1 MDASAAYSPGGT
13 SGGGGGGGGTDGS
26 SSGSTPSHTARL
38 VRLKQQRSKDLGYDS
53 LHSTPRMYSVVV
65 PSTEEKVP
73 NSHDDD
79 VEPLSTQ
86 STLEPLTN
94 YDSKTLNNDDQ
105 GGGGGG
111 DDKKVA
117 NQSEGEEEEERE
129 EWGTKIDFL
138 LSIIGFAV
146 DLSNVWRFPYLC
158 YKNGGGVFLV
168 PCIVMIAFAALPLF
182 FLELALG
189 QFARVGPI
197 SLWDKICPALKGIGY
212 CSLLISWYVS
222 FYYNVIIAW
231 ATDYIIRTVVSGEEM
246 PWQHCKN
253 DYNTV
258 DCISMDEIR
267 ALDCRSAN
275 STGLQTHQAALLCS
289 KLLHR
294 TSPTEEFFK

>member
-1 MDASAAYSPGGT
+1 MDTSAYSPGGT
-13 SGGGGGGGGTDGS
+13 SS
-26 SSGSTPSHTARL
+26 STSSPTPRL
-38 VRLKQQRSKDLGYDS
+38 VRVKQQRSKDLGYDS
-53 LHSTPRMYSVVV
+53 LHSTPKISSVVPTTDDKITNDDEIEQINTQNPMRSLAPYGSK
-65 PSTEEKVP
+65 PSNDDEDGDNDDGEEKKQV
-73 NSHDDD
+73 
-79 VEPLSTQ
+79 
-86 STLEPLTN
+86 
-94 YDSKTLNNDDQ
+94 
-105 GGGGGG
+105 
-111 DDKKVA
+111 DKPV
-117 NQSEGEEEEERE
+117 EERE
-129 EWGTKIDFL
+129 EWGTKLDFL

-189 QFARVGPI
+189 QFTRVGPL

-231 ATDYIIRTVVSGEEM
+231 ATDYIIRTLLSGEEM

-253 DYNTV
+253 DYNTP
-258 DCISMDEIR
+258 DCISMEEIR
-267 ALDCRSAN
+267 ALDCRSEN
-275 STGLQTHQAALLCS
+275 STGLQTHEAALLCS
-289 KLLHR
+289 KLLNR